1 MTMPIEIYIA
11 ITVVGL
17 IAGGYMF
24 GMLLWSIVYPERRV
38 WPPKEK
44 ATSGLKFRVWFVT
57 TTIFA
62 AAFFLGVMD
71 WNHFEWPTLVR
82 WGIGV
87 PLIVLGNIAV
97 WKGVFKIGMAA
108 TSGEASGLKTD
119 GLYSWSRNPQ
129 YVADMTILLGW
140 GILTASLWALPI
152 LAVGL
157 AVLLIAPIAE
167 EPWLES
173 VYGKPYKDYKL
184 RVRRYL

>member
-1 MTMPIEIYIA
+1 MPIEIYIA
-11 ITVVGL
+11 VTVIGL

-24 GMLLWSIVYPERRV
+24 GILLWSVLYPERRM

-44 ATSGLKFRVWFVT
+44 ATSGLKFRVWFMT
-57 TTIFA
+57 TAIFA
-62 AAFFLGVMD
+62 AAFVLGVMD
-71 WNHFEWPTLVR
+71 WNRFDWPALVR

-97 WKGVFKIGMAA
+97 WKGVFKIGMDA
-108 TSGEASGLKTD
+108 TSGEATGLKTD

-140 GILTASLWALPI
+140 GILTASLWTLPV

-157 AVLLIAPIAE
+157 AVLLIAPFAE

-173 VYGKPYKDYKL
+173 VYGKPYQNYKL